1 MNKTTWSL
9 QTPNTIGA
17 IAIIQLDG
25 DVDTALQT
33 ITGIN
38 DWKLERMQ
46 LIDIPG
52 IDEVIAVKLSKTT
65 AQIMSHGGTQVLRE
79 FVTLFDRLH
88 IENVND
94 QDYMEADNAIEAAM
108 LKVIA
113 LAESV
118 DAIELLLSQPQKLR
132 NASPTE
138 EDLQRSNRLN
148 HLISPPKVVL
158 LGEPN
163 TGKSTLMNAFTREET
178 SIVHAR
184 PGATRDAVGAR
195 VNCNGLVIDMYD
207 LPGFRESTDKIEQ
220 EAITIATSIKATADL
235 TLLIADAEH
244 DWIEQASSYTI
255 RVGTKADEKPR
266 ADADIC
272 VCALTGEGM
281 QELSATIRESL
292 VHKSDIEDDGPW
304 FFAGLESY

>member
-1 MNKTTWSL
+1 MSRTSWSL
-9 QTPNTIGA
+9 QTPQRPGA

-33 ITGIN
+33 ITGQSN
-38 DWKLERMQ
+38 WKLERMR
-46 LIDIPG
+46 LVDIPG
-52 IDEVIAVKLSKTT
+52 VDEVIAVKLSATT
-65 AQIMSHGGTQVLRE
+65 AQIMPHGGPQVLRE
-79 FVTLFDRLH
+79 FATLFDQLH
-88 IENVND
+88 IENID
-94 QDYMEADNAIEAAM
+94 KHDYMEADNAIEAAM
-108 LKVIA
+108 LKAIA

-163 TGKSTLMNAFTREET
+163 TGKSTLMNAITREET

-220 EAITIATSIKATADL
+220 EAITIATTIKATADL

-244 DWIEQASSYTI
+244 DWIEQESSSTI
-255 RVGTKADEKPR
+255 RVGTKADVVPR

-272 VCALTGEGM
+272 VCGLTGEGM
-281 QELSATIRESL
+281 QELAATIRESL
-292 VHKSDIEDDGPW
+292 VHKSDLEDAGPW
-304 FFAGLESY
+304 FFEGLESY